1 MEKGLMIKLPT
12 QVEYLLNKLMDAGF
26 EAYIVGGCVRDK
38 ILGYI
43 PSDWDICTNAKPEQ
57 IKEVFKN
64 HRTIDTGIQHGTV
77 TVVCRT
83 PNPSYTSTYEIT
95 TYRTDGEYSD
105 HRHPD
110 SVRFVPDLIED
121 LSRRDFTI
129 NAMAYSPRDGLIDP
143 FNGFKDLE
151 NQVIRCVGDPSRRFE
166 EDALRIMRAIR
177 FSLRYRFE
185 ISTRTLSAMKK
196 NMKLLKMVSKERIG
210 EELTKIFLSSN
221 FPKTSNTLDNLA
233 LLNYAVASVL
243 GHFVNDQNIFKINRA
258 LSVCIGYR
266 TIPKCLALFFDSDHI
281 ADDLET
287 LRFSKSVV
295 DSSTA
300 IRNCAHS
307 LLQEAPCDPCAK
319 PSREYVRSFLLS
331 AGSDTAVDA
340 VDLVFC
346 MLADE
351 AYTNYFDSFKDIL
364 HEMICS
370 QEDYSLYNLVINGD
384 DLKELGYSGVQIG
397 KILSALQKQ
406 WVLGNVQNH
415 RKELL
420 DAIERDCLYL

>member
-38 ILGYI
+38 LLGHI

-83 PNPSYTSTYEIT
+83 PNPSCTSTYEIT

-110 SVRFVPDLIED
+110 SVRFVSDLIED

-129 NAMAYSPRDGLIDP
+129 NAMAYSPLDGLIDP

-151 NQVIRCVGDPSRRFE
+151 NLVIRCVGDPSRRFE

-177 FSLRYRFE
+177 FSLRYGSE
-185 ISTRTLSAMKK
+185 ISTRTLIAMKQ
-196 NMKLLKMVSKERIG
+196 NMKLLKTVSKERIG
-210 EELTKIFLSSN
+210 EELTKIFMSSN
-221 FPKTSNTLDNLA
+221 FPKTSNTIGNLVF
-233 LLNYAVASVL
+233 LNYAVASVL
-243 GHFVNDQNIFKINRA
+243 GHFVNDQNIFKINHA
-258 LSVCIGYR
+258 LSVCDG
-266 TIPKCLALFFDSDHI
+266 TIQKYLALFFDSDHI
-281 ADDLET
+281 ADDLAM

-295 DSSTA
+295 DSSAA

-307 LLQEAPCDPCAK
+307 LLQEAPCDPRAK

-331 AGSDTAVDA
+331 AGSGTAEAA

-346 MLADE
+346 MIHDE
-351 AYTNYFDSFKDIL
+351 ASNYFDSFRDIL
-364 HEMICS
+364 YEMICS
-370 QEDYSLYNLVINGD
+370 QEDYSLFNLVINGD
-384 DLKELGYSGVQIG
+384 DLKDLGYSGVQIG

-406 WVLGNVQNH
+406 WVLGNVQNR

>member
-38 ILGYI
+38 LLGHI

-83 PNPSYTSTYEIT
+83 PNPSYMETYEIT
-95 TYRTDGEYSD
+95 TYRTEGKYSD

-110 SVRFVPDLIED
+110 TVRFVPDLIED

-151 NQVIRCVGDPSRRFE
+151 NRVIRCVGDPSRRFE

-177 FSLRYRFE
+177 FSLRYKFE
-185 ISTRTLSAMKK
+185 ISTRTLIALKK
-196 NMKLLKMVSKERIG
+196 NMKLLRAVSKERIC
-210 EELTKIFLSSN
+210 EELTKIFLHSD
-221 FPKTSNTLDNLA
+221 FPKTSNTYDNLA
-233 LLNYAVASVL
+233 LLDYAVYYVL
-243 GHFVNDQNIFKINRA
+243 GRFANDEPSINHLIRI
-258 LSVCIGYR
+258 LSSCDR
-266 TIPKCLALFFDSDHI
+266 TLQECLAAFFDSDHI
-281 ADDLET
+281 ADDLT
-287 LRFSKSVV
+287 KLRFSKHVV
-295 DSSTA
+295 NSSTVV
-300 IRNCAHS
+300 RNGAHS
-307 LLQEAPCDPCAK
+307 LLQEAPCDPNAK
-319 PSREYVRSFLLS
+319 PSEAYVRSFLLT
-331 AGSDTAVDA
+331 AGKAA
-340 VDLVFC
+340 ALGAADLVRC
-346 MLADE
+346 MIPDE
-351 AYTNYFDSFKDIL
+351 AYTAYFDSFRNIL
-364 HEMICS
+364 SEMICS

-384 DLKELGYSGVQIG
+384 DLKDLGYSGVQIG

-406 WVLGNVQNH
+406 WVLGNVQNR

-420 DAIERDCLYL
+420 DAIERDRLYL

>member
-1 MEKGLMIKLPT
+1 MEKGLMIELPT

-38 ILGYI
+38 LLGHI

-64 HRTIDTGIQHGTV
+64 HKTIDTGIQHGTV

-83 PNPSYTSTYEIT
+83 PNPSYTAAYEIT

-110 SVRFVPDLIED
+110 SVSFVPDLIED

-129 NAMAYSPRDGLIDP
+129 NAMAYSPRDGFIDP

-151 NQVIRCVGDPSRRFE
+151 NRVIRCVGDPSRRLE

-177 FSLRYRFE
+177 FSLRYRSE

-196 NMKLLKMVSKERIG
+196 NMKLLKTVSKERIS
-210 EELTKIFLSSN
+210 EELTKILLSSN

-258 LSVCIGYR
+258 LSVCDG
-266 TIPKCLALFFDSDHI
+266 TIQKRLALFFDSDHI
-281 ADDLET
+281 ADDLAM
-287 LRFSKSVV
+287 LRFSKWVV

-300 IRNCAHS
+300 VRNCAHS
-307 LLQEAPCDPCAK
+307 LLQEAPCDPRAK
-319 PSREYVRSFLLS
+319 PGREYVRSFLLS
-331 AGSDTAVDA
+331 AGSGTAENA

-346 MLADE
+346 MMPDE
-351 AYTNYFDSFKDIL
+351 AYTNYFDSFRDIL
-364 HEMICS
+364 YEMICS

-384 DLKELGYSGVQIG
+384 DLKDLGYSGVQIG

-406 WVLGNVQNH
+406 WVLGNVQNR